1 MKGKLIVFY
10 GVNNLG
16 KTTQAKLLE
25 KWLNGIG
32 INAEYKKYGIY
43 DLEPSGPE
51 LDDYLRLGNHDNL
64 SPREF
69 QLVHIINR
77 TQFEPKLKSK
87 LNEGTWIIAEDYVGT
102 GTAWGVGAGVDQAF
116 LERMNSHLLKE
127 DLAFLF
133 DGERFSSGIE
143 KVHKHEQ
150 DNELTQRVRK
160 VHQELAQKHGW
171 IKINANASIEE
182 IHATIKNIILNKLK
196 L

>member
-1 MKGKLIVFY
+1 M
-10 GVNNLG
+10 
-16 KTTQAKLLE
+16 
-25 KWLNGIG
+25 NGIG

-150 DNELTQRVRK
+150 DN
-160 VHQELAQKHGW
+160 
-171 IKINANASIEE
+171 
-182 IHATIKNIILNKLK
+182 
-196 L
+196 